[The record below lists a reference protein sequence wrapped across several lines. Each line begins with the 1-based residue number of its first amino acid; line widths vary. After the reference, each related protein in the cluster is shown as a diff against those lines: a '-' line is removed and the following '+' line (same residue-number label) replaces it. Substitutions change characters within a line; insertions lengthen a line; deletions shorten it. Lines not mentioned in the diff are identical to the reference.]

1 MTFPR
6 TCSLGGRGQRWD
18 LKDHK
23 HPGTVARLV
32 GASYLGWESIPGQ
45 GAYGKQRTDVSLPL
59 SPFLSTSL
67 PLYLK

>member
-23 HPGTVARLV
+23 LPGWVACWV
-32 GASYLGWESIPGQ
+32 GTSYLGWGPIPGQ
-45 GAYGKQRTDVSLPL
+45 GAYERQWIDVSLPL
-59 SPFLSTSL
+59 SPFFSTCL
-67 PLYLK
+67 PLS